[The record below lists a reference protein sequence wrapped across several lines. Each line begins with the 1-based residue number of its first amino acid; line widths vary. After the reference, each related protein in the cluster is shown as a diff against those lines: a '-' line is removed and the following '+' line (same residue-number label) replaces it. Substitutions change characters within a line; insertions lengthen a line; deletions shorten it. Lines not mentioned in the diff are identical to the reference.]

1 MEPRQIEELLEFY
14 ALGAVDEEEKHLVE
28 AYLKDHPDAR
38 RKVEEL
44 ERLSAA
50 LPYSVPPVKPSPR
63 PKDLLMKRIAADR
76 SSIPDAQTRPPTSRR
91 LRLEAVFRAFS
102 LGAAAL
108 AILWA
113 LVLSRQVAA
122 LRSEIASLR
131 QVLAAQSLSIQQ
143 IHAAL
148 PQLPASEVVTL
159 PVQGTDLQPRA
170 QGQLIAN
177 RDSRSAVLVMSNLAP
192 VQAGRTYQVWL
203 IQGDQPQSAGLLN
216 VDEHGQ
222 GVLVLTSDRDIGSFD
237 ALGISVEPA
246 SGSPQPTGEIVVLS
260 RF

>member
-14 ALGAVDEEEKHLVE
+14 ALGAVDEDEKQLVE

-38 RKVEEL
+38 QKVQEL
-44 ERLSAA
+44 ERLTAA
-50 LPYSVPPVKPSPR
+50 LPYSVPPVQPSPR

-76 SSIPDAQTRPPTSRR
+76 ASGPEARTQRPAPRR
-91 LRLEAVFRAFS
+91 LRLEGVFRALS
-102 LGAAAL
+102 LGAAVL

-113 LVLSRQVAA
+113 LVLSRQVAG
-122 LRSEIASLR
+122 LRSEIADLR
-131 QVLAAQSLSIQQ
+131 QAMAAQSISIQE

-148 PQLPASEVVTL
+148 PQLPASQVVTL
-159 PVQGTDLQPRA
+159 PVQGTDLQPKA

-177 RDSRSAVLVMSNLAP
+177 RESRSAVLVMSNLAP
-192 VQAGRTYQVWL
+192 VQAGHTYQVWL

-222 GVLVLTSDRDIGSFD
+222 GILVLTSDRDIASFD
-237 ALGISVEPA
+237 ALGISIEPEG
-246 SGSPQPTGEIVVLS
+246 GSPQPTGEIVVLS